1 MKNNISLQKGL
12 NIEIP
17 NEIKISSDG
26 KEKEKDDNFDSIEYD
41 DGKIKRKKFNINN
54 CGKYFFC
61 FVCCCK
67 KNRTMKI
74 LNLCNDFVKN
84 YLSVENIIFNMILF
98 ENFYKENPIK
108 FKGNMLLNEI
118 KQEIEPDFQEENNI
132 LKENLN
138 NI

>member
-1 MKNNISLQKGL
+1 
-12 NIEIP
+12 
-17 NEIKISSDG
+17 
-26 KEKEKDDNFDSIEYD
+26 
-41 DGKIKRKKFNINN
+41 
-54 CGKYFFC
+54 
-61 FVCCCK
+61 
-67 KNRTMKI
+67 MKI